1 MAYQKSIRLI
11 RLMTVQG
18 QSWAV
23 GFKFKRWV
31 VGDGNT
37 LQPGY
42 IVLTKKDRRYPDG
55 AGAILHVSAMESLN
69 GKGELFMLHEVK
81 KLVVDDRLYF

>member
-1 MAYQKSIRLI
+1 
-11 RLMTVQG
+11 MTVQG

-23 GFKFKRWV
+23 GFRFKRWIL
-31 VGDGNT
+31 GEGNA

-42 IVLTKKDRRYPDG
+42 IVVTKNDRRYPDG

-69 GKGELFMLHEVK
+69 GERGTAYAV
-81 KLVVDDRLYF
+81 